1 MTDVYNFA
9 ARAIDIIGQDRF
21 IIHTSYGEY
30 TGGVWKE
37 TARGTT
43 RAQGKVTPASS
54 AEMYR
59 LPEGLRQSA
68 AIRIVTRSKL
78 VLAEDGQQADQVEW
92 DGERYEVSRVNAWT
106 SGRGGDFYDA
116 ICVRV
121 EP

>member
-37 TARGTT
+37 TAQGTT

-54 AEMYR
+54 DELLR
-59 LPEGLRQSA
+59 LPEGKRKSA
-68 AIRIVTRSKL
+68 AIRVITRTELK
-78 VLAEDGQQADQVEW
+78 LAEDGQQADQVEW
-92 DGERYEVSRVNAWT
+92 VWERYEVSRVDAWI